1 MPGYLFH
8 LCKALAHP
16 TRLLII
22 DELRDGPRSVGDLV
36 ERLGLR
42 QSNLSQHL
50 GILRDQRL
58 VITRRD
64 GQTVYYRLRD
74 PRVTQAFDLLRQVLR
89 SVLREGE
96 RLAGAA
102 DVGEEAGAGGITVE
116 LEGEGSGGWGQGE
129 GMRSIVLSYGT
140 VW

>member
-1 MPGYLFH
+1 VSTQQSKEEFYQLHAH

-22 DELRDGPRSVGDLV
+22 DELRDEPRSVSELV

-58 VITRRD
+58 VIARRD
-64 GQTVYYRLRD
+64 GQTVFYRLRD
-74 PRVTQAFDLLRQVLR
+74 QRVTQAFDLLRQVLR
-89 SVLREGE
+89 SVLKEGE
-96 RLAGAA
+96 RLAIAN
-102 DVGEEAGAGGITVE
+102 
-116 LEGEGSGGWGQGE
+116 
-129 GMRSIVLSYGT
+129 
-140 VW
+140 

>member
-1 MPGYLFH
+1 MSQQSKEEFYQLHAH

-22 DELRDGPRSVGDLV
+22 DELRDGPRSVSDLV
-36 ERLGLR
+36 ERIGLK

-58 VITRRD
+58 VIARRE
-64 GQTVYYRLRD
+64 GQVVYYSLRD

-89 SVLREGE
+89 SVLKEGE
-96 RLAGAA
+96 RLAIAN
-102 DVGEEAGAGGITVE
+102 
-116 LEGEGSGGWGQGE
+116 
-129 GMRSIVLSYGT
+129 
-140 VW
+140 

>member
-1 MPGYLFH
+1 VSTQQSKDEFYQLHAH

-22 DELRDGPRSVGDLV
+22 DELRDGPRSVSELV
-36 ERLGLR
+36 DRIGLR

-58 VITRRD
+58 VIARRD
-64 GQTVYYRLRD
+64 GQAVYYRLRD

-89 SVLREGE
+89 SVLKEGE
-96 RLAGAA
+96 RLAVAN
-102 DVGEEAGAGGITVE
+102 
-116 LEGEGSGGWGQGE
+116 
-129 GMRSIVLSYGT
+129 
-140 VW
+140 

>member
-1 MPGYLFH
+1 MSQQSKEEFYQLHAH

-22 DELRDGPRSVGDLV
+22 DELRDGPRSVSELV
-36 ERLGLR
+36 ERIGLR

-58 VITRRD
+58 VIAKRD
-64 GQTVYYRLRD
+64 GQTVYYSLRD
-74 PRVTQAFDLLRQVLR
+74 PRVTKAFDLLRQVLR

-96 RLAGAA
+96 RLA
-102 DVGEEAGAGGITVE
+102 V
-116 LEGEGSGGWGQGE
+116 
-129 GMRSIVLSYGT
+129 SY
-140 VW
+140 

>member
-1 MPGYLFH
+1 MSTQQSKEEFYQLHAH

-22 DELRDGPRSVGDLV
+22 DELRDGPRSVSELV

-58 VITRRD
+58 VIARRD
-64 GQTVYYRLRD
+64 GQAVFYSLRD

-89 SVLREGE
+89 SALREGE
-96 RLAGAA
+96 RLALAN
-102 DVGEEAGAGGITVE
+102 
-116 LEGEGSGGWGQGE
+116 
-129 GMRSIVLSYGT
+129 
-140 VW
+140 

>member
-1 MPGYLFH
+1 MSQQSKEEFYQLHAH

-22 DELRDGPRSVGDLV
+22 DELRDGPRSVSDLV
-36 ERLGLR
+36 ERIGLK

-58 VITRRD
+58 VIARRE
-64 GQTVYYRLRD
+64 GQIVYYSLRD

-89 SVLREGE
+89 SVLKEGE
-96 RLAGAA
+96 RLAVAN
-102 DVGEEAGAGGITVE
+102 
-116 LEGEGSGGWGQGE
+116 
-129 GMRSIVLSYGT
+129 
-140 VW
+140 

>member
-1 MPGYLFH
+1 MNQTAKEEFYELHAH

-22 DELRDGPRSVGDLV
+22 DELRDEPRSVGDLV

-58 VITRRD
+58 VTARRD
-64 GQTVYYRLRD
+64 GQTVYYSLRD
-74 PRVTQAFDLLRQVLR
+74 RRVTQAFDLLREVLRQVLM
-89 SVLREGE
+89 EGE
-96 RLAGAA
+96 RLA
-102 DVGEEAGAGGITVE
+102 VAG
-116 LEGEGSGGWGQGE
+116 
-129 GMRSIVLSYGT
+129 
-140 VW
+140 